1 MKARTGVDELVRII
15 GDDVET
21 LRLVVDVAEA
31 FARRSKLE
39 KRRKVVS
46 RT

>member
-21 LRLVVDVAEA
+21 LRLVADVAEA
-31 FARRSKLE
+31 FARRRKSK